1 MFPQPSKLLWLW
13 LLPLIASAGFVNW
26 LGDYDTAHH
35 KALKEHKPLLVLVV
49 KKHSPESNFI
59 IRTVFMDRK
68 YVEAINEKTVP
79 VMVTYE
85 GRASY
90 PVEMYYTTVFP
101 TLFFVDA
108 QRELFLKKPLYGKE
122 ITPGAVMETVGRVDT
137 HH

>member
-26 LGDYDTAHH
+26 LGDYDTAHR
-35 KALKEHKPLLVLVV
+35 KARKEHKPLLVLVV
-49 KKHSPESNFI
+49 KKHSPESNYI

-68 YVEAINEKTVP
+68 YVEIINEKTVP
-79 VMVTYE
+79 AIVTYE

-90 PVEMYYTTVFP
+90 PVEMYYTTTFP
-101 TLFFVDA
+101 TLFCRCTKRTFC
-108 QRELFLKKPLYGKE
+108 EKPLYGKE
-122 ITPGAVMETVGRVDT
+122 ITPGAVKETVGCANT